1 MKQFLKEWGGFTLF
15 LALILISRWLIWSP
29 VTVDGHS
36 MDPTL
41 QDKEKLIM
49 VRTTKIDRFDI
60 IVSSEMGQDGKEKL
74 IVKRLIGLPGDTI
87 RYEHDTL
94 YINDQKTDEPY
105 LKEYLELF
113 AMDKL
118 QDTYSYNSYFQSLAL
133 AADAFTL
140 DANGQANFSLT
151 VPEGEYFLLGDDR
164 LVSQDSRRVGTFKKE
179 AIQGEIVFRMWPLNR
194 LGKP

>member
-1 MKQFLKEWGGFTLF
+1 
-15 LALILISRWLIWSP
+15 
-29 VTVDGHS
+29 